1 MLSAAPIT
9 FFRQTLS
16 SFRTTGA
23 LAPSSRFLAKAMVEA
38 LPPTDQIPEDYRVLE
53 VGPGTGSFTT
63 ELAKRMGG
71 HGHLELWEINPEFVA
86 RLQRRLDEEPRFR
99 AQRSRIELIRG
110 DVMQLPGRPT
120 YDAIVSGLPFSNFTS
135 EEVRGFLEHFRA
147 LLKPGG
153 TLSYFEY
160 AFMRRLQQP
169 FCGQTRRTRLRGV
182 ARVVRE
188 FSRNYQ
194 INQRIVPINLPPA
207 RVRHLQFDGN

>member
-1 MLSAAPIT
+1 MLTAAPIT

-23 LAPSSRFLAKAMVEA
+23 LAPSSPFLAKAMVEA
-38 LPPTDQIPEDYRVLE
+38 LPPRDQISDDYRVLE
-53 VGPGTGSFTT
+53 VGPGTGAFTT

-71 HGHLELWEINPEFVA
+71 RGHLELWEINPKFVE
-86 RLQRRLDEEPRFR
+86 RLQKRIDEESKFR
-99 AQRSRIELIRG
+99 AQKPRIQLQRG
-110 DVMQLPGRPT
+110 DVRELPGEPT
-120 YDAIVSGLPFSNFTS
+120 YDAIISGLPFSNFTS
-135 EEVRGFLEHFRA
+135 EEVREFLEHFRA
-147 LLKPGG
+147 MLKPGG

-169 FCGQTRRTRLRGV
+169 FCGSTRRTRLRGV

-194 INQRIVPINLPPA
+194 IDQRIVPINLPPA